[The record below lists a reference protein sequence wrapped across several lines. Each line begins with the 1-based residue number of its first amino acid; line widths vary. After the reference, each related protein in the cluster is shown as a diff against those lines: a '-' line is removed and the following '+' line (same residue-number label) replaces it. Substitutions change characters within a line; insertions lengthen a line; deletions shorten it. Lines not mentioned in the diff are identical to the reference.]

1 MPGWNLS
8 RVGDAALVLAFD
20 QRIDPSLNQLV
31 IRVADAVRW
40 SEHPGVLDV
49 VESYCTVT
57 VHFDPLKT
65 DVERVVI
72 DLKAAASR
80 GAVADD
86 RRVEEVTGRV
96 LTVPVCYGGARGP
109 DLDEVACFGA
119 CTSSRVIALHAGRDY
134 RVYMLGFLP
143 GFAYMG
149 SVDRR
154 IAAPRRETPR
164 LCVPAGS
171 VGIAGRQTGIYPLDA
186 PGGWQLI
193 GQTPWRTFALGR
205 ADPFLLHAGDAVRFE
220 PVDETTFRRLSAEAA
235 AQPSGLA
242 EWGH

>member
-8 RVGDAALVLAFD
+8 RVGDSALVLAFD
-20 QRIDPSLNQLV
+20 QRIDPSLNQLT
-31 IRVADAVRW
+31 ICVADVVRW

-49 VESYCTVT
+49 VESYCAVT

-65 DVERVVI
+65 DVERVAT
-72 DLKAAASR
+72 DLEVAASR
-80 GAVADD
+80 SAVADD
-86 RRVEEVTGRV
+86 HRVEGITDRV
-96 LTVPVCYGGARGP
+96 LTVPVCYGGSRGP
-109 DLDEVACFGA
+109 DLDEVARFGA
-119 CTSSRVIALHAGRDY
+119 CTPSRVVALHAGRDY

-143 GFAYMG
+143 GFPYMG

-193 GQTPWRTFALGR
+193 GQTPWRAFALDR

-220 PVDETTFRRLSAEAA
+220 PVDEVTFQRLSAEATG
-235 AQPSGLA
+235 QPLGLA
-242 EWGH
+242 ERGH